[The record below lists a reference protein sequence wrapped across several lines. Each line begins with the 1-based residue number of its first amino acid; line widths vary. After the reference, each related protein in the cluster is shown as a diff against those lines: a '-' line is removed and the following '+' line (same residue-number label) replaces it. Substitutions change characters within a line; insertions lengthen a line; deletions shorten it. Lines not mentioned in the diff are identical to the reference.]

1 MNACTDL
8 DAVLAIL
15 PALDKPTALRCRIR
29 TADITTIVDENVVRD
44 RAQAEEGRRSRYC
57 GISAEQ
63 DYRIG

>member
-1 MNACTDL
+1 
-8 DAVLAIL
+8 
-15 PALDKPTALRCRIR
+15 
-29 TADITTIVDENVVRD
+29 VVRD